1 MGPQPFSPSGR
12 AMSIRGSIAAAK
24 QAEHLERLLGAIVRN
39 LRASRRGDLIDVEG
53 SETTMK

>member
-1 MGPQPFSPSGR
+1 
-12 AMSIRGSIAAAK
+12 MSIRGPIAAAK